1 MKIKES
7 LLSII
12 LLFGLLVS
20 CDTDTKY
27 CLPES
32 GDDYFP
38 LGVGDIWEYENQT
51 REVIGTE
58 SINGREYK
66 RVEVKYYR
74 ADTVYSTHELYYRK
88 KNVYKVYQVN
98 NDKSDEFL
106 FADFSRKDG
115 ESWTYDI
122 QMRDEDKWN
131 VTVRTDIDFDF
142 GDLVLNN
149 CKSFYYDVPNW
160 VDEEHAITFAPG
172 IGEIS
177 SVLLGCG
184 LGDTLRKATINSVQ
198 YQFK

>member
-12 LLFGLLVS
+12 LLFGLIVS

-27 CLPES
+27 LPEL

-51 REVIGTE
+51 RKVIGTE
-58 SINGREYK
+58 SINGKEYK

-74 ADTVYSTHELYYRK
+74 ADTIYSTHEMYYRK
-88 KNVYKVYQVN
+88 KNGIKIYKVN
-98 NDKSDEFL
+98 HEKTGEFL
-106 FADFSRKDG
+106 FADFSREDG
-115 ESWTYDI
+115 ESWTYPANIGD
-122 QMRDEDKWN
+122 DDNWN

-142 GDLVLNN
+142 GDLVLKN

-160 VDEEHAITFAPG
+160 ADEEHVIIFAPG

-177 SVLLGCG
+177 NVSLGWG
-184 LGDTLRKATINSVQ
+184 LGDTLRKATINGIQ